1 MIENRPRF
9 TAKLPIIHQYVLF
22 SVNYC
27 MQGNVCLWIF
37 FSLLSH
43 RSKFQCLNCVWVNSR
58 LGEAF
63 CKYRRPKLT
72 QGEKTLCTVLHGI
85 LHLFRV
91 LNSNAFKFNCFA
103 FFFFT
108 YTSKKLQTQIFSAIK
123 SKVVSRFASSWEF
136 SII

>member
-1 MIENRPRF
+1 MPAIMIENRPRF
-9 TAKLPIIHQYVLF
+9 TAKLPIIHRYVLF

-27 MQGNVCLWIF
+27 MQG
-37 FSLLSH
+37 
-43 RSKFQCLNCVWVNSR
+43 FQCLNCVWVNSR

-91 LNSNAFKFNCFA
+91 LNS
-103 FFFFT
+103 
-108 YTSKKLQTQIFSAIK
+108 
-123 SKVVSRFASSWEF
+123 
-136 SII
+136 